1 MWCGIVG
8 SAIARHLSAEQNDVT
23 VIDIDPDKLQRLT
36 EQADVGAVEG
46 CPPTDILAQA
56 GLKDAELL
64 IAVTES
70 VEINM
75 VACQV
80 AHTIFETPTRIARI
94 RSRAYLDPKVG
105 QLYSRENLPID
116 YIISP
121 EREVSAAAGRQL
133 QLPGAFDV
141 KDMAENKIKLIG
153 VLCKE
158 NCPILATPIRHLT
171 NLFPALA

>member
-1 MWCGIVG
+1 MKIVICGAGLFG

-46 CPPTDILAQA
+46 MSSYPDILAQA

-70 VEINM
+70 DEINM

-94 RSRAYLDPKVG
+94 RSRARRGIVCVSRALTPETTKSEEVKISSSFFFS
-105 QLYSRENLPID
+105 SREKKRRF
-116 YIISP
+116 
-121 EREVSAAAGRQL
+121 ERSE
-133 QLPGAFDV
+133 
-141 KDMAENKIKLIG
+141 
-153 VLCKE
+153 
-158 NCPILATPIRHLT
+158 
-171 NLFPALA
+171 